1 MGEEQQY
8 VELWMII
15 RLWQVKTFEVSKVLC
30 YSMVQKNK
38 KKVSLFV
45 LNFISKLLLINE
57 WHQRTIY
64 KRKFVRAYICKILNQ
79 LMMSAIVIMFLLNVI

>member
-30 YSMVQKNK
+30 YLMAQKNK

-45 LNFISKLLLINE
+45 SKLLTSKLLLINE

-64 KRKFVRAYICKILNQ
+64 KKVREGIYL
-79 LMMSAIVIMFLLNVI
+79 

>member
-8 VELWMII
+8 MELWMII
-15 RLWQVKTFEVSKVLC
+15 RLWQVKTFEVSEVWC
-30 YSMVQKNK
+30 YLMVQKNK

-45 LNFISKLLLINE
+45 SKLLTSKLLLINE

-64 KRKFVRAYICKILNQ
+64 KKVCEGIYL
-79 LMMSAIVIMFLLNVI
+79 

>member
-1 MGEEQQY
+1 MGEQQY

-15 RLWQVKTFEVSKVLC
+15 RLWQVKTFEVSKVWYFL
-30 YSMVQKNK
+30 MVQKNK

-45 LNFISKLLLINE
+45 SKLLTSKLLLINE

-64 KRKFVRAYICKILNQ
+64 KKVCEGVYL
-79 LMMSAIVIMFLLNVI
+79 

>member
-1 MGEEQQY
+1 MGEQQY

-15 RLWQVKTFEVSKVLC
+15 RLWQVKTFEVSKFWYYL
-30 YSMVQKNK
+30 MVQKNK

-45 LNFISKLLLINE
+45 SKLLTSKLLLINE

-64 KRKFVRAYICKILNQ
+64 KKVCEGVYL
-79 LMMSAIVIMFLLNVI
+79 

>member
-8 VELWMII
+8 MELWMII
-15 RLWQVKTFEVSKVLC
+15 RLWQVKTFEVSKVWC
-30 YSMVQKNK
+30 YLMVQKNK

-45 LNFISKLLLINE
+45 SKLLPSKLLLINE

-64 KRKFVRAYICKILNQ
+64 KKVCEGIYL
-79 LMMSAIVIMFLLNVI
+79 

>member
-1 MGEEQQY
+1 MGEQQY

-15 RLWQVKTFEVSKVLC
+15 RLWQVKTFEVSKVWYYL
-30 YSMVQKNK
+30 MVQKNK

-45 LNFISKLLLINE
+45 SKLLTSKLLLINE

-64 KRKFVRAYICKILNQ
+64 KKVCEGVYL
-79 LMMSAIVIMFLLNVI
+79 

>member
-8 VELWMII
+8 VELWMTI
-15 RLWQVKTFEVSKVLC
+15 RLWQVKTFEVSKVWWYL
-30 YSMVQKNK
+30 MVQKNK

-45 LNFISKLLLINE
+45 SKLLTSKLLLINE

-64 KRKFVRAYICKILNQ
+64 KKVHESMYL
-79 LMMSAIVIMFLLNVI
+79 

>member
-45 LNFISKLLLINE
+45 SKLLTSKLLLINE

-64 KRKFVRAYICKILNQ
+64 KKVCEGIYL
-79 LMMSAIVIMFLLNVI
+79 

>member
-8 VELWMII
+8 MELWMII
-15 RLWQVKTFEVSKVLC
+15 RLWQVKTFEVSKVWC
-30 YSMVQKNK
+30 YLMVQKNK

-45 LNFISKLLLINE
+45 SKLLTSKLLLINE

-64 KRKFVRAYICKILNQ
+64 KKVCEGIYL
-79 LMMSAIVIMFLLNVI
+79 